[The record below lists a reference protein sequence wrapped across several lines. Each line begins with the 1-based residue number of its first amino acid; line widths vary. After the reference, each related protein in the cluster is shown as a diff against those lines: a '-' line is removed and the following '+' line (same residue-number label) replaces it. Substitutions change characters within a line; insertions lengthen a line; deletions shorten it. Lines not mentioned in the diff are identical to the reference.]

1 MNTMDKTIIKV
12 NVEDGV
18 LIGYMAGRIYNI
30 LRQLNR
36 QQLEALKERINLEII
51 YRDSLDL
58 TA

>member
-1 MNTMDKTIIKV
+1 MDKTIIKV

-18 LIGYMAGRIYNI
+18 LTGYIAGRIYNI
-30 LRQLNR
+30 LKQLNR